1 MGDDCAVLGVRSN
14 LFTTDS
20 LIYGRH
26 FDASASAAEAGA
38 KLLKRNLSDIAAMG
52 GLPGD
57 AVLAMFLPRNLSLDW
72 LRDFT
77 LGIAACAIHYG
88 VRLAGGDLAE
98 TEDFLAGNLTLLGH
112 AERPLLRT
120 GARVGDHI
128 YVSGELGASI
138 VGKHLEFTPRL
149 AEGRFLAGRD
159 EVVSCIDITDGIAK
173 DMLHLLGAGLAA
185 EIEATALPISADL
198 ARVETDDQNRLERML
213 CDGEDYELLFTV
225 VNNADLAAF
234 EQAWRSQSETAIT
247 RIGRIVKLDDGPAL
261 RDPLGRTLVT
271 GKGYE
276 HFR

>member
-213 CDGEDYELLFTV
+213 CDGEDYELLFTID
-225 VNNADLAAF
+225 NNADLAAF
-234 EQAWRSQSETAIT
+234 EQAWRSQCETAIT